1 MNELHPISR
10 TLLAAL
16 DNQALRTDRALEG
29 LRSDVFDASPGGDC
43 NSIRGIG
50 GHLLQLRKFQLMLLE
65 SPLAAEVSE
74 PGCVESPQVLV
85 AKLAEAT
92 DLLRQAIA
100 AHDPDDWFRQPDS
113 PRKGPWPD
121 DPTIERFVRPLNDFT
136 SHIGG
141 IRTIRRMLGNPAEN
155 TQ

>member
-10 TLLAAL
+10 ALLAVL

-50 GHLLQLRKFQLMLLE
+50 EHLLQLRKFQLMLLE
-65 SPLAAEVSE
+65 SPLAAEVGE

-92 DLLRQAIA
+92 DLLGQAIA
-100 AHDPDDWFRQPDS
+100 AHDPDDWFRKPDS
-113 PRKGPWPD
+113 PRKGPWSD
-121 DPTIERFVRPLNDFT
+121 DPTIERVVRPLNDFT

-141 IRTIRRMLGNPAEN
+141 IRTIRRMRGNPAEG